1 MERVAVMLLV
11 RVAMAE
17 RETLTVGVTLWEVG
31 TGESDQ
37 AAVGE
42 GVGESVSPC
51 IVEDPEKDSTVGK
64 LLAVGKALNEI
75 VGVPLML
82 GVGDTVKDNVGVP
95 LTLGVEVAL
104 EVQMG
109 AKLMADLLA
118 TLVTVA
124 LLEPE
129 GVGLEEEEGSME
141 PVVVGL
147 VEAEYVDAGEGLT
160 EEVDEGV
167 PVKVGLLLDVEHTVG
182 VVEAVPV
189 TVPEFVWDAVG
200 VAHEVGVRLDDT
212 VTLGQAVVLTVGE
225 GDLERDVRE
234 ETVVLDVPV
243 GDDVEDRDAVGESEG

>member
-1 MERVAVMLLV
+1 MEMVTVIELV
-11 RVAMAE
+11 RVAMAD

-82 GVGDTVKDNVGVP
+82 CVGDAVKDNEGVP

-118 TLVTVA
+118 TLVTVT
-124 LLEPE
+124 LLELE
-129 GVGLEEEEGSME
+129 GVILEEEEGAKE
-141 PVVVGL
+141 PVVVGVVERVL
-147 VEAEYVDAGEGLT
+147 VYTGEGLT
-160 EEVDEGV
+160 EEVDERV
-167 PVKVGLLLDVEHTVG
+167 PIKVGLLLDDVHTVG
-182 VVEAVPV
+182 VVEAVTV
-189 TVPEFVWDAVG
+189 TEPEFV
-200 VAHEVGVRLDDT
+200 
-212 VTLGQAVVLTVGE
+212 
-225 GDLERDVRE
+225 
-234 ETVVLDVPV
+234 
-243 GDDVEDRDAVGESEG
+243 